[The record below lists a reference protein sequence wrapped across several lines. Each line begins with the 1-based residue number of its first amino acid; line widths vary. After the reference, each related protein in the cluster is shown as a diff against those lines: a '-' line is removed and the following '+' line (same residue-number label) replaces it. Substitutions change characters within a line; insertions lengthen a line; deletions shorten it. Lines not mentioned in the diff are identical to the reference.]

1 MFSLLKYELK
11 YASINIL
18 KILLINV
25 AILVYIQFTYDKT
38 VINYLCLVLF
48 GFYSVQTFSVLFTEK
63 RSYYLKP
70 IPVSNLQLA
79 SQRIFVILTIFVT
92 IFLIGL
98 IAHLFIGIR
107 TIKWS
112 NSIGE
117 LFMFG
122 GLSLLIVFSLIIFS
136 DIYTYFKRRNAQ
148 IIYLIILFLTSPL
161 LLVWILVQ
169 VSKTYTSSLGYGVN
183 FNIYLF
189 VIDALLI
196 AISCYTFMKRKK
208 FTIF

>member
-1 MFSLLKYELK
+1 MIKLIKFELKYE
-11 YASINIL
+11 SIGIL
-18 KILLINV
+18 QIIMISIGLLIYV
-25 AILVYIQFTYDKT
+25 QFTLDKAA
-38 VINYLCLVLF
+38 INYLCLLLF
-48 GFYSVQTFSVLFTEK
+48 LFYTTQLFSVLFTEK
-63 RSYYLKP
+63 RSYYLKS

-79 SQRIFVILTIFVT
+79 SQRIFVNLAIFLA

-169 VSKTYTSSLGYGVN
+169 VSKTYTSPLGYGVN

>member
-48 GFYSVQTFSVLFTEK
+48 SFYSVQTFSVLFTEK

-70 IPVSNLQLA
+70 IPVSNLKIAL
-79 SQRIFVILTIFVT
+79 QRILVILSIFVT

-122 GLSLLIVFSLIIFS
+122 ELSLLIVFSLIIFS

-148 IIYLIILFLTSPL
+148 IIYLMILFLTSPL

-169 VSKTYTSSLGYGVN
+169 VSKTYTGPLGKGVN

-196 AISCYTFMKRKK
+196 ALSCYTFMKRKN